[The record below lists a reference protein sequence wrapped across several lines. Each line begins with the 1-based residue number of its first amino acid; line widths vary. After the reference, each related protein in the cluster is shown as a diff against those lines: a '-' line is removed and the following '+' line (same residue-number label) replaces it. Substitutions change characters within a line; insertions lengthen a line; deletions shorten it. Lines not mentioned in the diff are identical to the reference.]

1 MRALLASTTQFVAYQ
16 FIAYNELKLVKRNI
30 HLELVAVEAVKTI
43 LFGEIEMSES
53 FVVNVEL
60 RDDLGKGAS
69 RRLRRLEDKVPAIV
83 YGAGKKP
90 QPLSI
95 IHSEVIKHL
104 EDEAFYSHILT
115 LKNGGTKQQVI
126 LKDLQRHP
134 FKPKITHMDF
144 MRISATEKLQ
154 TSVPL
159 HFIHED
165 ICPGVKAGG
174 VVNHSYTTVEVSCL
188 PKNLPEYIEVDM
200 TEVDMDQILHL
211 SDIKLP
217 KGVEIVELSHG
228 EEHDQAIATIH
239 KARAAVSED
248 TETDP
253 ENSEDD
259 SESKDNS
266 EE

>member
-1 MRALLASTTQFVAYQ
+1 MSDS
-16 FIAYNELKLVKRNI
+16 FI
-30 HLELVAVEAVKTI
+30 
-43 LFGEIEMSES
+43 
-53 FVVNVEL
+53 VNVEL

-95 IHSEVIKHL
+95 DHKDVLKHL

-115 LKNGGTKQQVI
+115 LQSGKTKQQVI

-144 MRISATEKLQ
+144 MRVSATQKFH

-159 HFIHED
+159 HFINED
-165 ICPGVKAGG
+165 VCPGVKEGG

-188 PKNLPEYIEVDM
+188 PKNLPEFIEVDM
-200 TEVDMDQILHL
+200 IEIEMDGILHL

-217 KGVEIVELSHG
+217 KGVELVELSHG
-228 EEHDQAIATIH
+228 DDHDQAIATIH
-239 KARAAVSED
+239 KARAAVSVDADEEE
-248 TETDP
+248 ETDAT
-253 ENSEDD
+253 DD
-259 SESKDNS
+259 SAEQDA
-266 EE
+266 E

>member
-1 MRALLASTTQFVAYQ
+1 
-16 FIAYNELKLVKRNI
+16 
-30 HLELVAVEAVKTI
+30 
-43 LFGEIEMSES
+43 MSDS

-60 RDDLGKGAS
+60 REDMGKGAS

-90 QPLSI
+90 QPLSLV
-95 IHSEVIKHL
+95 HKDVIKHL

-115 LKNGGTKQQVI
+115 LKAGSKTEKVI

-144 MRISATEKLQ
+144 MRVSATQKFT

-159 HFIHED
+159 HYINED
-165 ICPGVKAGG
+165 VCPGVKEGG
-174 VVNHSYTTVEVSCL
+174 VINHSYTTVEISCL

-200 TEVDMDQILHL
+200 AEIEMDQILHL

-217 KGVEIVELSHG
+217 KGVEIVELAHG
-228 EEHDQAIATIH
+228 ADHDQAIATIH
-239 KARAAVSED
+239 KARAAVSSDVDEEGGD
-248 TETDP
+248 EA
-253 ENSEDD
+253 ESEDAA
-259 SESKDNS
+259 E
-266 EE
+266 

>member
-1 MRALLASTTQFVAYQ
+1 
-16 FIAYNELKLVKRNI
+16 
-30 HLELVAVEAVKTI
+30 
-43 LFGEIEMSES
+43 MSDS

-69 RRLRRLEDKVPAIV
+69 RRLRRLEDKIPAIV

-95 IHSEVIKHL
+95 AHKDVIKHL

-115 LKNGGTKQQVI
+115 LQAGKTKQQVI

-134 FKPKITHMDF
+134 FKPKVTHMDF
-144 MRISATEKLQ
+144 MRVSANEKLH
-154 TSVPL
+154 TNVPL
-159 HFIHED
+159 HFINEES
-165 ICPGVKAGG
+165 CPGVKEGG
-174 VVNHSYTTVEVSCL
+174 VINHSYTTVEVACL

-200 TEVDMDQILHL
+200 AEMEMDSILHL
-211 SDIKLP
+211 SDIVLP

-228 EEHDQAIATIH
+228 ADHDQAIATIH

-248 TETDP
+248 SEEETTE
-253 ENSEDD
+253 EASDD
-259 SESKDNS
+259 SEESS
-266 EE
+266 AE